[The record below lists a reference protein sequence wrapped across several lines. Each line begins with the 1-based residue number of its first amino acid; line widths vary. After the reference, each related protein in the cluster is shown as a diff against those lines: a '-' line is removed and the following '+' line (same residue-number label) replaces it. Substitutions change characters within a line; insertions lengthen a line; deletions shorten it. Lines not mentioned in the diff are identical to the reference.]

1 MNFYLVLCFLFTF
14 IEATAVLPCSGTPPS
29 LGEVNLSRDEMPK
42 SAPLWIEVQSTYQ
55 ESYPFIVTNQRTNQP
70 ISYNV
75 VLVHKNPG
83 VFPSIYFKLE
93 PHLGEWGEEGDF
105 LTVGVDENAPNGWVI
120 LPPELPEVELNTA
133 MDINEVIALP
143 DMWPEEEISITQRPA
158 DSCYPNGSWRIYFPF
173 QVYSDIVLW
182 GTLEAFTD
190 NQEGPVYMRSV
201 FGHQLAA
208 TDGARYSFVTTE
220 DPGRCVRVVP
230 TNVAGTQFEALE
242 FCLPQEEVVDAGSS
256 FADAGHQSATIDSGP
271 SDFTD
276 AGLAVAIDGGSGG
289 AILDSGAS
297 DGAGTTTPSNND
309 GGVDSSDPIN
319 KGCGCAQSQSKG
331 FLHLGWLVLAF
342 LTRRRF
348 RGRT

>member
-1 MNFYLVLCFLFTF
+1 MVFLFTF

-133 MDINEVIALP
+133 MNINEAIVLP
-143 DMWPEEEISITQRPA
+143 DMWPEEEISITQRPP
-158 DSCYPNGSWRIYFPF
+158 DSCYPEGSWRIYFPF
-173 QVYSDIVLW
+173 QVYTDIVLW

-208 TDGARYSFVTTE
+208 TDGARYSFVMTE

-242 FCLPQEEVVDAGSS
+242 FCLPQEEVVDAGIGPTDAGEPLTHVDSGSS
-256 FADAGHQSATIDSGP
+256 EFADAGLMVD
-271 SDFTD
+271 
-276 AGLAVAIDGGSGG
+276 VDGGHGG
-289 AILDSGAS
+289 AMLDSGAS
-297 DGAGTTTPSNND
+297 DGTGTITPSNND
-309 GGVDSSDPIN
+309 GGVDSSDPVN
-319 KGCGCAQSQSKG
+319 EGCGCRQTSERSTLMF
-331 FLHLGWLVLAF
+331 FLISF
-342 LTRRRF
+342 IFYRRR
-348 RGRT
+348 RY